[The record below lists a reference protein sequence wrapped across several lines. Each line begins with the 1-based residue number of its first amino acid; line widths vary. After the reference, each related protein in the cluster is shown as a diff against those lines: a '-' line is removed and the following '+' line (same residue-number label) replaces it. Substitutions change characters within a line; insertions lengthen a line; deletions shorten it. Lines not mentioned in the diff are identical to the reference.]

1 MAGEV
6 NAVDSVKVNTSN
18 TTSQPQRVVEQEEEQ
33 MFDFSSALETGY
45 EIGKTALKFA
55 SGYGALEMINEG
67 AKDSKGNL
75 HKTAEN
81 IRQFKEEH
89 PVLFWFAG
97 GLVGQAIIWADEQAN
112 K

>member
-18 TTSQPQRVVEQEEEQ
+18 TPSQPQRVVEQEEEQ
-33 MFDFSSALETGY
+33 MFNFATGAATELGY
-45 EIGKTALKFA
+45 EAIKLA
-55 SGYGALEMINEG
+55 SGYKSFEVINE
-67 AKDSKGNL
+67 AVKDPKGNL